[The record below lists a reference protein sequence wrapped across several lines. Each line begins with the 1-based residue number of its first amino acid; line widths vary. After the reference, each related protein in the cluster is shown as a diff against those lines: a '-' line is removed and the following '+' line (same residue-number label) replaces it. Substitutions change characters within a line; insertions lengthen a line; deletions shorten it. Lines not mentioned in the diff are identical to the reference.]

1 MRNAV
6 AAGSL
11 YPSDAGELKSAI
23 MSLMNTA
30 AVSQKEVGNAV
41 AYVAPH
47 SDYRYAGSVAAYTY
61 KALSMNKDINRI
73 DTFVIVGP
81 NQKGIGTR
89 IAISEDSWQTPL
101 GDVENDK
108 EFAEELIAMSVG
120 MVPDEEGHRLEHSI
134 EMQLPFLQHVVKRPK
149 CCFISMLDQTEDA
162 SRAVA
167 HDVDSV
173 RKRLGKNIVMIA
185 ASDLDSNESDQVARG
200 KDMPLIEKLMSF
212 DTRGFYSEL
221 NNSMDSASGFGPMAA
236 VQQYARM
243 RKAKS
248 GKLLKYATSADI
260 TGNKDSVV
268 GYASVAFA

>member
-6 AAGSL
+6 ASGSL
-11 YPSDAGELKSAI
+11 YPSDAGELKSTI
-23 MSLMNTA
+23 MSLLNTT
-30 AVSQKEVGNAV
+30 VISQKDVEKAV
-41 AYVAPH
+41 AYIAPH
-47 SDYRYAGSVAAYTY
+47 SDYKNSGGVAACTY
-61 KALSMNKDINRI
+61 KALSMNRELQKI
-73 DTFVIVGP
+73 DTFVMVGP

-89 IAISEDSWQTPL
+89 ISVSEDTWQTPL
-101 GDVENDK
+101 GEVENDK
-108 EFAEELIAMSVG
+108 EFAGELLAMSVG
-120 MVPDEEGHRLEHSI
+120 MVPDEEGHRLEQSI
-134 EMQLPFLQHVVKRPK
+134 EVQLPFLQHLVKRPK

-185 ASDLDSNESDQVARG
+185 ASDLDRGESEDVARG
-200 KDMPLIEKLMSF
+200 KDMPLLEKLTSF

-221 NNSMDSASGFGPMAA
+221 NNRMDSASGFGPMAA
-236 VQQYARM
+236 AQQYARM

-248 GKLLKYATSADI
+248 GKLLKYATSGEV
-260 TGNKDSVV
+260 TGKKDDVV